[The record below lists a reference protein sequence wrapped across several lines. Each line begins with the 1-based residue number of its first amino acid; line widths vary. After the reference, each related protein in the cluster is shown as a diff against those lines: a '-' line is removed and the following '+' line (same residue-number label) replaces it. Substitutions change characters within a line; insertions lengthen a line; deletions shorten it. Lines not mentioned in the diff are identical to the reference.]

1 MSSPSVSLP
10 QVKGQSFG
18 SILRSRPYMFAA
30 ILSFVLLIAN
40 IIAEPSFGDP
50 DNIPQQLATLSPFVL
65 AAMASTPSIISG
77 GGGLDISIGPLLT
90 FINIVM
96 VVWLVPHGMGDVFIA
111 LPLLLLIGAAIG
123 AINGL
128 LVAVLRYQPV
138 IATLCMFFVLIGV
151 NEKIADQP
159 KHAADNFTNDLTGT
173 FLHIPLAL
181 ALPVFIA
188 LVWWGLSRTPYHRA
202 LYATGASDTTAYS
215 AGIDIRKTRVI
226 AYALGGMFAACAGIA
241 LTGLVQQA
249 DAAVSLQYTL
259 IALAAVALGGTQLG
273 GGRGGLI
280 GSTLGACAIYLLQT
294 LLSALHVAPTW
305 LNVVYGGLL
314 IIGVVVGAKSAA
326 APARKAA
333 TA

>member
-1 MSSPSVSLP
+1 MPTI
-10 QVKGQSFG
+10 KGQPLG
-18 SILRSRPYMFAA
+18 AILRSRPWTFAA
-30 ILSFVLLIAN
+30 ILSFILLVAN

-50 DNIPQQLATLSPFVL
+50 DNLPQQLATLAPFVL
-65 AAMASTPSIISG
+65 AAMASTPAIIAG
-77 GGGLDISIGPLLT
+77 GGGLDISIGPMLT
-90 FINIVM
+90 FVNIVM
-96 VVWLVPHGMGDVFIA
+96 VVWLIDNGMGDVWVA
-111 LPLLLLIGAAIG
+111 LPLLLLIGTAIG
-123 AINGL
+123 TINGV

-138 IATLCMFFVLIGV
+138 IATLCTFFVLIGV
-151 NEKIADQP
+151 NEKIADRP
-159 KHAADNFTNDLTGT
+159 KHAGDNFTNDLTGT

-181 ALPVFIA
+181 ALPAFVA
-188 LVWWGLSRTPYHRA
+188 LVWWGLSKTPYHRA

-215 AGIDIRKTRVI
+215 AGVNIRQTRVI
-226 AYALGGMFAACAGIA
+226 AYALGGLFAACAGIA

-280 GSTLGACAIYLLQT
+280 GSTLGACSIYLLQT

-326 APARKAA
+326 APKRKAVA
-333 TA
+333 A